1 MPACVSELPHLLSL
15 VGGALAL
22 NLAYLNLERFRYAKA
37 ILDSAKEV
45 MDEVERNENFDF
57 SGTGS
62 YKQLKALVK
71 FSDGRGGNGT
81 QELDWGLRIT
91 RYLYVLI
98 FLRPPT
104 DRIVCISSVVAST
117 TALTL
122 GSGHPIGSLAW
133 TCGLFGAE
141 HIYLSYWI
149 LVLGVVSPMIF
160 LALGIYIQQTSRRLA
175 ARIRGDLGKVMQRE
189 ARDAT
194 VHGQEHRS
202 TKHR

>member
-1 MPACVSELPHLLSL
+1 MCACVSELPHLLSL
-15 VGGALAL
+15 AGGALAL

-45 MDEVERNENFDF
+45 MDEVERDEKFDF

-71 FSDGRGGNGT
+71 FPAGRGGNGT
-81 QELDWGLRIT
+81 QELDLGLRIT

-98 FLRPPT
+98 FLKPPT
-104 DRIVCISSVVAST
+104 DRLVCISSVVAST
-117 TALTL
+117 AALTL
-122 GSGHPIGSLAW
+122 GSGHATGSLAW
-133 TCGLFGAE
+133 TCRFFGAE

-149 LVLGVVSPMIF
+149 LVLGVTSPMIW

-175 ARIRGDLGKVMQRE
+175 ARIKGDLGEVMQRE
-189 ARDAT
+189 ARDAA
-194 VHGQEHRS
+194 VHE
-202 TKHR
+202 